1 MMNFKSRIEIY
12 IAKHGLMS
20 KNDRVLVTLSGGAD
34 SVSLLMVL
42 LSLGYD
48 CVAVHC
54 NFHLR
59 GEESFR
65 DQHFAEDLCRKLDV
79 RLMVRDFD
87 TIAYSTENGVS
98 IEMAARTQRYSAFE
112 ELRNECGAE
121 VIAVAHHRDDSVE
134 TVLLNLTR
142 GTGIRGLT
150 GIKPK
155 NGYIVRPLLCVSKS
169 DIEEYLKSL
178 DQSFVTDSTNLLSDF
193 TRNKI
198 RLRLLPL
205 MREINPSVEDSI
217 MDTSMRL
224 QQVFDVYISAVRS
237 GIERVSVTDNDIIKI
252 DIDKLRKEPSVGALL
267 FEMLFPLGF
276 NNSQI
281 ADIENSLLSE
291 SGKMFHSESH
301 VVIKDRDNIL
311 ISRSRVDKTKEG
323 DISVRVCDELLIE
336 LFDGRKLFFE
346 LKPSDF
352 GVIRDSSIATLDADR
367 VGDVLVMRYVKSGDS
382 FIPFGMNGRK
392 LLSDYMTDRKFN
404 LLQKDGQMVVCND
417 KDIVWVIGERIDNRY
432 RVSNETK
439 RILLISIR

>member
-1 MMNFKSRIEIY
+1 MNFKSRIEIY

>member
-1 MMNFKSRIEIY
+1 MNFKSRIEIY

-217 MDTSMRL
+217 MDTSMKL

>member
-1 MMNFKSRIEIY
+1 MK
-12 IAKHGLMS
+12 
-20 KNDRVLVTLSGGAD
+20 
-34 SVSLLMVL
+34 LL
-42 LSLGYD
+42 
-48 CVAVHC
+48 
-54 NFHLR
+54 
-59 GEESFR
+59 
-65 DQHFAEDLCRKLDV
+65 
-79 RLMVRDFD
+79 VRDFD

-112 ELRNECGAE
+112 ELREECGAA
-121 VIAVAHHRDDSVE
+121 VIAVAHHSDDSVE

-155 NGYIVRPLLCVSKS
+155 NGFIVRPLLCVSKS
-169 DIEEYLKSL
+169 EIEDYLKSL
-178 DQSFVTDSTNLLSDF
+178 DQPFVTDSTNLLSDF

-198 RLRLLPL
+198 RLKLLPL

-217 MDTSMRL
+217 MNTSIKL
-224 QQVFDVYISAVRS
+224 QQVLDVYLSAVRI
-237 GIERVSVTDNDIIKI
+237 GIERVSVTDKDITKI
-252 DIDKLRKEPSVGALL
+252 DIEKLRKEPSVGALL

-301 VVIKDRDNIL
+301 LVIKDRDSII
-311 ISRSRVDKTKEG
+311 ISRSRVDKTTEG
-323 DISVRVCDELLIE
+323 DISIRVYDELLIE
-336 LFDGRKLFFE
+336 LSDGRKLVFE

-352 GVIRDSSIATLDADR
+352 GVIRDSSIATLDADK
-367 VGDVLVMRYVKSGDS
+367 VGEALVVRHVKAGDA
-382 FIPFGMNGRK
+382 FIPFGMKGRK

-404 LLQKDGQMVVCND
+404 LLQKDEQMLVCND
-417 KDIVWVIGERIDNRY
+417 KDIVWVVGERIDNRY

>member
-1 MMNFKSRIEIY
+1 MNFKSRIEIY

-169 DIEEYLKSL
+169 DIEDYLKSL

-217 MDTSMRL
+217 MDTSMKL

>member
-1 MMNFKSRIEIY
+1 MNFKSCIEAY
-12 IAKHGLMS
+12 IEKHSLMS
-20 KNDRVLVTLSGGAD
+20 KNTRVLVTLSGGAD
-34 SVSLLMVL
+34 SVSLLRVL

-65 DQHFAEDLCRKLDV
+65 DQHFAEEICKELGV
-79 RLMVRDFD
+79 RLLVRDFD
-87 TIAYSTENGVS
+87 TIAYSMENGVS

-112 ELRNECGAE
+112 ELRNECGAA
-121 VIAVAHHRDDSVE
+121 VVAVAHHRDDSVE

-155 NGYIVRPLLCVSKS
+155 NGYIVRPLLCVSKL
-169 DIEEYLKSL
+169 DIEDYLKSL
-178 DQSFVTDSTNLLSDF
+178 NQPFVTDSTNLISDF

-217 MDTSMRL
+217 MDTSMKL
-224 QQVFDVYISAVRS
+224 QQVFDVYVSAVRS
-237 GIERVSVTDNDIIKI
+237 GVERVSVTDNDIIRI

-281 ADIENSLLSE
+281 TDVENSLLSE
-291 SGKMFHSESH
+291 SGKMFHSDSH
-301 VVIKDRDNIL
+301 VVIKDRDKIL

-336 LFDGRKLFFE
+336 LFDGRKLLFE
-346 LKPSDF
+346 LKPSSF
-352 GVIRDSSIATLDADR
+352 GVIRDSSIATLDADT
-367 VGDVLVMRYVKSGDS
+367 VGEGLVVRYVKSGDS

-417 KDIVWVIGERIDNRY
+417 KDIVWVVGERIDNRY
-432 RVSNETK
+432 RVSDKTK

>member
-1 MMNFKSRIEIY
+1 MMNFKSRVEAY
-12 IAKHGLMS
+12 IAKHDLMS

-34 SVSLLMVL
+34 SVSLLRVL

-65 DQHFAEDLCRKLDV
+65 DQYFAEELCRKLGV
-79 RLMVRDFD
+79 KLFFRDFD

-98 IEMAARTQRYSAFE
+98 IEMAARAQRYSAFE
-112 ELRNECGAE
+112 ELRNECGAS

-155 NGYIVRPLLCVSKS
+155 NGFIVRPLLCVSKS
-169 DIEEYLKSL
+169 EIEEYLQSL
-178 DQSFVTDSTNLLSDF
+178 GQPFVTDSTNLLSDF
-193 TRNKI
+193 TRNRI
-198 RLRLLPL
+198 RLKLLPL
-205 MREINPSVEDSI
+205 MCEINPSVEDSI
-217 MDTSMRL
+217 LDTSMKL
-224 QQVFDVYISAVRS
+224 QQVFDVYVSAINS
-237 GIERVSVTDNDIIKI
+237 GIERISVTENDIIKI
-252 DIDKLRKEPSVGALL
+252 NIDKLRKEPSVGALL
-267 FEMLFPLGF
+267 FEFLFPLGF

-281 ADIENSLLSE
+281 ADIENALLSE
-291 SGKMFHSESH
+291 SGKIFHSESH

-311 ISRSRVDKTKEG
+311 ISRNRLDNFKEG
-323 DISVRVCDELLIE
+323 DISVKVFDELLVE
-336 LFDGRKLFFE
+336 LFDGRKLYFE
-346 LKPSDF
+346 LKSSDF
-352 GVIRDSSIATLDADR
+352 GVIRDSAIATLDADK
-367 VGDVLVMRYVKSGDS
+367 VGDMLWVRNIRPGDS
-382 FIPFGMNGRK
+382 FIPFGMQGRK

-404 LLQKDGQMVVCND
+404 LLQKAGQMVICND

-432 RVSNETK
+432 RVSNKTK

>member
-1 MMNFKSRIEIY
+1 MMNFNSRIEAY

-34 SVSLLMVL
+34 SVSLLRVL

-48 CVAVHC
+48 CFAVHC

-65 DQHFAEDLCRKLDV
+65 DQHFAEELCRELGVKL
-79 RLMVRDFD
+79 LVRDFD
-87 TIAYSTENGVS
+87 TIAYSTKNGVS

-112 ELRNECGAE
+112 ELREEYGAA
-121 VIAVAHHRDDSVE
+121 VIAVAHHSDDSVE

-155 NGYIVRPLLCVSKS
+155 NGFIVRPLLCVSKT
-169 DIEEYLKSL
+169 DIEDYLISI
-178 DQSFVTDSTNLLSDF
+178 DQAFVTDSTNLLSDF

-198 RLRLLPL
+198 RLKLLPL

-217 MDTSMRL
+217 MDTSIKL
-224 QQVFDVYISAVRS
+224 QQVLDVYLSAVRS
-237 GIERVSVTDNDIIKI
+237 GIERVSVTDKDITKV
-252 DIDKLRKEPSVGALL
+252 DIAKLRKEPSVGALL
-267 FEMLFPLGF
+267 FEMLFPIGF

-291 SGKMFHSESH
+291 SGKVFHSESH
-301 VVIKDRDNIL
+301 LVIKDRDSIL

-336 LFDGRKLFFE
+336 LFDGRKLIFE

-352 GVIRDSSIATLDADR
+352 GVIRDSYIATLDADK
-367 VGDVLVMRYVKSGDS
+367 VGEALVVRHVKAGDA
-382 FIPFGMNGRK
+382 FIPFGMKGRK

-404 LLQKDGQMVVCND
+404 LLQKDEQMVVCND
-417 KDIVWVIGERIDNRY
+417 KDIVWVVGERIDNRY
-432 RVSNETK
+432 SVSNETK

>member
-1 MMNFKSRIEIY
+1 MMNFNSRIEAY

-34 SVSLLMVL
+34 SISLLRVL

-48 CVAVHC
+48 CFAVHC

-65 DQHFAEDLCRKLDV
+65 DQHFAEELCRELGVKL
-79 RLMVRDFD
+79 LVRDFD

-112 ELRNECGAE
+112 ELREEYGAA
-121 VIAVAHHRDDSVE
+121 VIAVAHHSDDSVE

-155 NGYIVRPLLCVSKS
+155 NGFIVRPLLCVSKS
-169 DIEEYLKSL
+169 EIEDYLKSL
-178 DQSFVTDSTNLLSDF
+178 DQPFVTDSTNLLSDF

-198 RLRLLPL
+198 RLKLLPL

-217 MDTSMRL
+217 MNTSIKL
-224 QQVFDVYISAVRS
+224 QQVLDVYLSAVRI
-237 GIERVSVTDNDIIKI
+237 GIERVSVTDKDITKI
-252 DIDKLRKEPSVGALL
+252 DIEKLRKEPSVGALL

-301 VVIKDRDNIL
+301 LVIKDRDSII
-311 ISRSRVDKTKEG
+311 ISRSRVDKTTEG
-323 DISVRVCDELLIE
+323 DISVRVYDELLIE
-336 LFDGRKLFFE
+336 LFDGRKLVFE

-352 GVIRDSSIATLDADR
+352 GVIRDSSIATLDADK
-367 VGDVLVMRYVKSGDS
+367 VGEALVVRHVKAGDA
-382 FIPFGMNGRK
+382 FIPFGMKGRK

-404 LLQKDGQMVVCND
+404 LLQKDEQMLVCND
-417 KDIVWVIGERIDNRY
+417 KDIVWVVGERIDNRY

>member
-1 MMNFKSRIEIY
+1 MNFKSRIEAY

-34 SVSLLMVL
+34 SVSLLRVL

-65 DQHFAEDLCRKLDV
+65 DQNFAEELCRELGVKL
-79 RLMVRDFD
+79 LVRDFD

-112 ELRNECGAE
+112 ELREECGAA
-121 VIAVAHHRDDSVE
+121 VIAVAHHSDDSVE

-155 NGYIVRPLLCVSKS
+155 NGFIVRPLLCVSKS
-169 DIEEYLKSL
+169 EIEDYLKSL
-178 DQSFVTDSTNLLSDF
+178 DQPFVTDSTNLLSDF

-198 RLRLLPL
+198 RLKLLPL

-217 MDTSMRL
+217 MNTSIKL
-224 QQVFDVYISAVRS
+224 QQVLDVYLSAVRI
-237 GIERVSVTDNDIIKI
+237 GIERVSVTDKDITKI
-252 DIDKLRKEPSVGALL
+252 DIEKLRKEPSVGALL

-301 VVIKDRDNIL
+301 LVIKDRDSII
-311 ISRSRVDKTKEG
+311 ISRSRVDKTTEG
-323 DISVRVCDELLIE
+323 DISIRVYDELLIE
-336 LFDGRKLFFE
+336 LSDGRKLVFE

-352 GVIRDSSIATLDADR
+352 GVIRDSSIATLDADK
-367 VGDVLVMRYVKSGDS
+367 VGEALVVRHVKAGDA
-382 FIPFGMNGRK
+382 FIPFGMKGRK

-404 LLQKDGQMVVCND
+404 LLQKDEQMLVCND
-417 KDIVWVIGERIDNRY
+417 KDIVWVVGERIDNRY

>member
-1 MMNFKSRIEIY
+1 
-12 IAKHGLMS
+12 
-20 KNDRVLVTLSGGAD
+20 
-34 SVSLLMVL
+34 
-42 LSLGYD
+42 
-48 CVAVHC
+48 
-54 NFHLR
+54 
-59 GEESFR
+59 
-65 DQHFAEDLCRKLDV
+65 
-79 RLMVRDFD
+79 
-87 TIAYSTENGVS
+87 
-98 IEMAARTQRYSAFE
+98 
-112 ELRNECGAE
+112 
-121 VIAVAHHRDDSVE
+121 
-134 TVLLNLTR
+134 
-142 GTGIRGLT
+142 
-150 GIKPK
+150 
-155 NGYIVRPLLCVSKS
+155 
-169 DIEEYLKSL
+169 
-178 DQSFVTDSTNLLSDF
+178 
-193 TRNKI
+193 
-198 RLRLLPL
+198 
-205 MREINPSVEDSI
+205 
-217 MDTSMRL
+217 MDTSMKL

>member
-1 MMNFKSRIEIY
+1 MNFKSRIEIY

-217 MDTSMRL
+217 MDTSMKL

-382 FIPFGMNGRK
+382 FIPFGMKGRK

-404 LLQKDGQMVVCND
+404 LLQKNEQIVVCND
-417 KDIVWVIGERIDNRY
+417 KDIVWVIGERIDDRY

>member
-1 MMNFKSRIEIY
+1 MNFKSRIEAY

-34 SVSLLMVL
+34 SVSLLRVL

-65 DQHFAEDLCRKLDV
+65 DQHFAEELCRELGVKL
-79 RLMVRDFD
+79 LVRDFD

-112 ELRNECGAE
+112 ELREECGAA
-121 VIAVAHHRDDSVE
+121 VIAVAHHSDDSVE

-155 NGYIVRPLLCVSKS
+155 NGFIVRPLLCVSKS
-169 DIEEYLKSL
+169 EIEDYLKSL
-178 DQSFVTDSTNLLSDF
+178 DQPFVTDSTNLLSDF

-198 RLRLLPL
+198 RLKLLPL

-217 MDTSMRL
+217 MNTSIKL
-224 QQVFDVYISAVRS
+224 QQVLDVYLSAVRS
-237 GIERVSVTDNDIIKI
+237 GIERVSVTDKDITKI
-252 DIDKLRKEPSVGALL
+252 DIEKLRKEPSVGALL

-301 VVIKDRDNIL
+301 LVIKDRDSII
-311 ISRSRVDKTKEG
+311 ISRSRVDKTTEG
-323 DISVRVCDELLIE
+323 DISVRVYDELLIE
-336 LFDGRKLFFE
+336 LFDGRKLVFE

-352 GVIRDSSIATLDADR
+352 GVIRDSSIATLDADK
-367 VGDVLVMRYVKSGDS
+367 VGEALVVRHVKAGDA
-382 FIPFGMNGRK
+382 FIPFGMKGRK

-404 LLQKDGQMVVCND
+404 LLQKDEQMLVCND
-417 KDIVWVIGERIDNRY
+417 KDIVWVVGERIDNRY
-432 RVSNETK
+432 RVTNETK

>member
-1 MMNFKSRIEIY
+1 MMNFKSRIEAY

-34 SVSLLMVL
+34 SVSLLRVL

-65 DQHFAEDLCRKLDV
+65 DQNFAEELCRELGVKL
-79 RLMVRDFD
+79 LVRDFD

-112 ELRNECGAE
+112 ELREECGAA
-121 VIAVAHHRDDSVE
+121 VIAVAHHSDDSVE
-134 TVLLNLTR
+134 TVLLNLNR

-155 NGYIVRPLLCVSKS
+155 NGFIVRPLLCVSKS
-169 DIEEYLKSL
+169 EIEDYLKSL
-178 DQSFVTDSTNLLSDF
+178 DQPFVTDSTNLLSDF

-198 RLRLLPL
+198 RLKLLPL

-217 MDTSMRL
+217 MNTSIKL
-224 QQVFDVYISAVRS
+224 QQVLDVYLSAVRI
-237 GIERVSVTDNDIIKI
+237 GIERVSVTDKDITKI
-252 DIDKLRKEPSVGALL
+252 DIEKLRKEPSVGALL

-301 VVIKDRDNIL
+301 LVIKDRDSII
-311 ISRSRVDKTKEG
+311 ISRSRVDKTTEG
-323 DISVRVCDELLIE
+323 DISIRVYDELLIE
-336 LFDGRKLFFE
+336 LSDGRKLVFE

-352 GVIRDSSIATLDADR
+352 GVIRDTSIATLDADK
-367 VGDVLVMRYVKSGDS
+367 VGEALVVRHVKAGDA
-382 FIPFGMNGRK
+382 FIPFGMKGRK

-404 LLQKDGQMVVCND
+404 LLQKDEQMLVCND
-417 KDIVWVIGERIDNRY
+417 KDIVWVVGERIDNRY

>member
-169 DIEEYLKSL
+169 DIEDYLKSL

-217 MDTSMRL
+217 MDTSMKL